1 MEHNDYYSVM
11 EKRIKYL
18 SAKYD
23 PLNRFPLEWKSKM
36 EEPRF
41 PPEVVKPVKHSL
53 VKQLSAVLN
62 SVIAFL
68 F

>member
-23 PLNRFPLEWKSKM
+23 SLNRFPLEWKTKM
-36 EEPRF
+36 EEPEL
-41 PPEVVKPVKHSL
+41 PEFVKPVKLSL